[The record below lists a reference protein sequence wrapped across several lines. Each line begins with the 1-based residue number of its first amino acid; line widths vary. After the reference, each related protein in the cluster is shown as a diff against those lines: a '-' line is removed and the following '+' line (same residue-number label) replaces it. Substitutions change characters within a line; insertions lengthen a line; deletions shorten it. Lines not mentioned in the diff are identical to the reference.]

1 MLYPQSAIDQQPVST
16 YLAYNGIGALVKE
29 GFAADYVATN
39 PTSSPAIHQITSTDG
54 RGLVTSESY
63 GVTASN
69 SADWRTNSVFDSS
82 GWLLAQ
88 CVNRDGMCSSAV
100 PTTTVNVPL
109 EQRYRFDVY
118 GNLKTQWHSGAWL
131 QGIQIQAGVQGKE
144 TYKYDALHRLI
155 EASRTSANSA
165 TETVNYGY
173 DDVGGLLKKSDYSQD
188 TANAYSYQAGTHKVQ
203 SVALKTG
210 NSVSYGFDANGN
222 VTQRNEAGSVTTLE
236 YDIGNLPMRMQRG
249 FNTSD
254 FYEGLGG
261 RYVQRLVSNGN
272 QRDTYSLD
280 KSYEREIVGGAI
292 TLERYY
298 LTSGA
303 LMTVAPGSRKLNYLH
318 NV

>member
-1 MLYPQSAIDQQPVST
+1 MLYPQSALDQQPVLT

-88 CVNRDGMCSSAV
+88 CVNSSGVCSSAV

-118 GNLKTQWHSGAWL
+118 GNLKTQWHSGVWL
-131 QGIQIQAGVQGKE
+131 QGSQIQAGVQGKE
-144 TYKYDALHRLI
+144 TYQYDALHRLTT
-155 EASRTSANSA
+155 ASRTSANSA
-165 TETVNYGY
+165 IETVNYGY

-210 NSVSYGFDANGN
+210 NSASYGFDANGN
-222 VTQRNEAGSVTTLE
+222 VTQRNEAGSLTTLQ

-254 FYEGLGG
+254 FYEGPGG
-261 RYVQRLVSNGN
+261 RYVQRLVTQVRQFPLKNVDFLPKPSN
-272 QRDTYSLD
+272 
-280 KSYEREIVGGAI
+280 EI
-292 TLERYY
+292 
-298 LTSGA
+298 
-303 LMTVAPGSRKLNYLH
+303 
-318 NV
+318 NVFR